1 MALSGGM
8 VAPTSTGQTD
18 WSQTKQQIKDECSGR
33 SDAAAC
39 RKRKRARMSQTPT
52 AASTTTPGSA
62 PGGGGQYNPAHAA
75 PVAAGGYNQQI
86 GDSTAH
92 APAGTYA
99 AGLGTYGLGTAGNNP
114 AALVQNYMSG
124 QFGTAPN
131 SMSTNIANQYLAPTS
146 ARTQAILGS
155 LPGSNIDAA
164 NFGAAL
170 LNQLGGS
177 TGAQLDPIRMIST
190 IVNGIQ
196 NAGGEHL
203 DPGSVGPGTF
213 ASVLNNPDPLK
224 GIDSLISM
232 IGGALQGTMPDEA
245 LGSWLDSLQA
255 YATQFIT
262 DQGGLMNQSLNQIA
276 GDEGGGRGWFDQLLG
291 SLGPSLGLQ

>member
-155 LPGSNIDAA
+155 LPGSNID
-164 NFGAAL
+164 
-170 LNQLGGS
+170 
-177 TGAQLDPIRMIST
+177 
-190 IVNGIQ
+190 
-196 NAGGEHL
+196 
-203 DPGSVGPGTF
+203 PGSVGPGTF